1 MQYAVAV
8 WGASQN
14 GPSIALRDLISW
26 HNPRSVKRQK
36 ESSGCEV
43 PFMKRFCQ
51 GCESFVKSHLFCET
65 FPIFVAL
72 KRDIEKMEKEKTQIQ
87 SPKALAWQRFRK
99 NKLGMAAS
107 FFIIVFAL
115 LAIFA
120 YCFIPDPTPN
130 ANRQLLELSTQKP
143 GFEVDMLLV
152 PKEIPNPKQSF
163 FKTLL
168 QGKPDDYIFI
178 PYDSLKISATQTEV
192 FLFNPEKSGTIR
204 TETYS
209 NQEITKKNFSSQA
222 DAENYILRNCTKHQ
236 KFLLG
241 TDQFGRDFLSRLVLG
256 SRISLTV
263 GFIAVFLSLLIGI
276 TVGSLGGF
284 FRGKVDDVVVWFIN
298 VVWSIPTLLLV
309 IAITF
314 ALGKGIAQV
323 FIAVGLTMWVE
334 VARIVRGQILS
345 IRETTFV
352 EAGKALG
359 FKNIRIIFKHIL
371 PNIINPI
378 IVVSAANFASAI
390 LLEAGLSF
398 LGIGVQPPMP
408 SWGSMIKENYAFIIL
423 DAAYLAILPGIAI
436 MLLVLAFMLVGNALR
451 DALDVKN

>member
-1 MQYAVAV
+1 
-8 WGASQN
+8 
-14 GPSIALRDLISW
+14 
-26 HNPRSVKRQK
+26 
-36 ESSGCEV
+36 
-43 PFMKRFCQ
+43 
-51 GCESFVKSHLFCET
+51 
-65 FPIFVAL
+65 
-72 KRDIEKMEKEKTQIQ
+72 MEGKPKQQ
-87 SPKALAWQRFRK
+87 SPRALAWKRFRS
-99 NKLGMAAS
+99 NTLGMVS
-107 FFIIVFAL
+107 LGFVVLWAL
-115 LAIFA
+115 LALFA
-120 YCFIPDPTPN
+120 YLIIPDKTPN
-130 ANRQLLELSTQKP
+130 ANRQILEISTKKP
-143 GFEVDMLLV
+143 GFEVDMLMV
-152 PKEIPNPKQSF
+152 PKETPPQ
-163 FKTLL
+163 KTAFLDFLL
-168 QGKPDDYIFI
+168 NGRPDDCIYLPF
-178 PYDSLKISATQTEV
+178 DSLHINKETTTVYLYQAEGATNVRTEIV
-192 FLFNPEKSGTIR
+192 DNTELLKSGVSTLRQAQGSTTAGFNATEDADSYIR
-204 TETYS
+204 S
-209 NQEITKKNFSSQA
+209 H
-222 DAENYILRNCTKHQ
+222 CVKHR

-263 GFIAVFLSLLIGI
+263 GFIAVLLSLMIGI
-276 TVGSLGGF
+276 VMGSLGGF
-284 FRGKVDDVVVWFIN
+284 FRGKVDDAVVWFIN

-352 EAGKALG
+352 EAGRALG
-359 FKNIRIIFKHIL
+359 FKDLRIIFRHIL
-371 PNIINPI
+371 PNILNPI

-436 MLLVLAFMLVGNALR
+436 MLLVLAFMLIGNALR
-451 DALDVKN
+451 EALDVKN

>member
-1 MQYAVAV
+1 MEGKQT
-8 WGASQN
+8 QN
-14 GPSIALRDLISW
+14 
-26 HNPRSVKRQK
+26 
-36 ESSGCEV
+36 
-43 PFMKRFCQ
+43 
-51 GCESFVKSHLFCET
+51 
-65 FPIFVAL
+65 
-72 KRDIEKMEKEKTQIQ
+72 Q
-87 SPKALAWQRFRK
+87 SPKALAWKRFRS
-99 NKLGMAAS
+99 NKLGMVS
-107 FFIIVFAL
+107 CGFVLLWAL
-115 LAIFA
+115 LALFA
-120 YCFIPDPTPN
+120 YLIIPDKTPN
-130 ANRQLLELSTQKP
+130 ANRQILEISTKKP
-143 GFEVDMLLV
+143 GFEVDMLMI
-152 PKEIPNPKQSF
+152 PKETPPQKTPFFSFLLNGRPDDCIYLPFDSIHVDKEKTIVYLYQSEESLSVRTDIIDNQELTNQSF
-163 FKTLL
+163 VSSSEADK
-168 QGKPDDYIFI
+168 YIR
-178 PYDSLKISATQTEV
+178 SRCV
-192 FLFNPEKSGTIR
+192 
-204 TETYS
+204 
-209 NQEITKKNFSSQA
+209 
-222 DAENYILRNCTKHQ
+222 KHR

-263 GFIAVFLSLLIGI
+263 GFIAVLLSLMIGI
-276 TVGSLGGF
+276 VMGSLGGF
-284 FRGKVDDVVVWFIN
+284 FRGKVDDAVVWFIN

-352 EAGKALG
+352 EAGRALG
-359 FKNIRIIFKHIL
+359 FRNLRIIFKHIL
-371 PNIINPI
+371 PNILNPI

-436 MLLVLAFMLVGNALR
+436 MLLVLAFMLIGNALR
-451 DALDVKN
+451 EALDVKN

>member
-1 MQYAVAV
+1 MDEKKQ
-8 WGASQN
+8 QN
-14 GPSIALRDLISW
+14 
-26 HNPRSVKRQK
+26 
-36 ESSGCEV
+36 
-43 PFMKRFCQ
+43 
-51 GCESFVKSHLFCET
+51 
-65 FPIFVAL
+65 
-72 KRDIEKMEKEKTQIQ
+72 Q
-87 SPKALAWQRFRK
+87 SPKALAWKRFRS
-99 NKLGMAAS
+99 NKLGMLS
-107 FFIIVFAL
+107 CFYVIVWAL
-115 LAIFA
+115 LALFA
-120 YCFIPDPTPN
+120 YLVIPDKTPN
-130 ANRQLLELSTQKP
+130 ANRQILEISTKKP
-143 GFEVDMLLV
+143 GFEVDMLMV
-152 PKEIPNPKQSF
+152 PKETPPEKTSF
-163 FKTLL
+163 F
-168 QGKPDDYIFI
+168 
-178 PYDSLKISATQTEV
+178 E
-192 FLFNPEKSGTIR
+192 FLFNGRPDDCIYLPFDSLQINKEKTTVYLYQSGESGSVR
-204 TETYS
+204 TEVVENKELLRSGVSTGS
-209 NQEITKKNFSSQA
+209 TPAGFNSAEEANQ
-222 DAENYILRNCTKHQ
+222 YIRSHCVKHR

-263 GFIAVFLSLLIGI
+263 GFIAVLLSLLIGI
-276 TVGSLGGF
+276 VVGSLGGF
-284 FRGKVDDVVVWFIN
+284 FRGKVDDAVVWFIN

-352 EAGKALG
+352 EAGRALG
-359 FKNIRIIFKHIL
+359 FKDLRIIFRHIL
-371 PNIINPI
+371 PNILNPI

-436 MLLVLAFMLVGNALR
+436 MLLVLAFMLIGNALR
-451 DALDVKN
+451 EALDVKN

>member
-1 MQYAVAV
+1 MDEQPK
-8 WGASQN
+8 QN
-14 GPSIALRDLISW
+14 
-26 HNPRSVKRQK
+26 
-36 ESSGCEV
+36 
-43 PFMKRFCQ
+43 
-51 GCESFVKSHLFCET
+51 
-65 FPIFVAL
+65 
-72 KRDIEKMEKEKTQIQ
+72 Q
-87 SPKALAWQRFRK
+87 SPKALAWKRFRS
-99 NKLGMAAS
+99 NKLGMAS
-107 FFIIVFAL
+107 CGFVLLWAL
-115 LAIFA
+115 LALFA
-120 YCFIPDPTPN
+120 YLVIPDKTPN
-130 ANRQLLELSTQKP
+130 ANRQILEISTKKP
-143 GFEVDMLLV
+143 GFEVDMLMV
-152 PKEIPNPKQSF
+152 PKETPPAKTPF
-163 FKTLL
+163 F
-168 QGKPDDYIFI
+168 Q
-178 PYDSLKISATQTEV
+178 
-192 FLFNPEKSGTIR
+192 FLFNGRPDDCIYLPFDSIRVDATATTVYLYQAEESQSTR
-204 TETYS
+204 TEILD
-209 NQEITKKNFSSQA
+209 NQELTAKAFATAAEA
-222 DAENYILRNCTKHQ
+222 DTYIRSHCVKHR

-263 GFIAVFLSLLIGI
+263 GFIAVLLSLMIGI
-276 TVGSLGGF
+276 VMGSLGGF
-284 FRGKVDDVVVWFIN
+284 FRGKVDDAVVWFIN

-359 FKNIRIIFKHIL
+359 FKNLRIIFRHIL
-371 PNIINPI
+371 PNILNPI

-436 MLLVLAFMLVGNALR
+436 MLLVLAFMLIGNALR
-451 DALDVKN
+451 EALDVKN

>member
-1 MQYAVAV
+1 MEGKQT
-8 WGASQN
+8 QN
-14 GPSIALRDLISW
+14 
-26 HNPRSVKRQK
+26 
-36 ESSGCEV
+36 
-43 PFMKRFCQ
+43 
-51 GCESFVKSHLFCET
+51 
-65 FPIFVAL
+65 
-72 KRDIEKMEKEKTQIQ
+72 Q
-87 SPKALAWQRFRK
+87 SPKALAWKRFRS
-99 NKLGMAAS
+99 NKLGMVS
-107 FFIIVFAL
+107 CGFVLLWAL
-115 LAIFA
+115 LALFA
-120 YCFIPDPTPN
+120 YLIIPDKTPN
-130 ANRQLLELSTQKP
+130 ANRQILEISTKKP
-143 GFEVDMLLV
+143 GFEVDMLMI
-152 PKEIPNPKQSF
+152 PKETPPQKTPFFSFLLNGRPDDCIYLPFDSIHVDKEKTTVYLYQSEESLSVRTDIIDNQELTNQSF
-163 FKTLL
+163 FSSNEADK
-168 QGKPDDYIFI
+168 YIR
-178 PYDSLKISATQTEV
+178 SRCV
-192 FLFNPEKSGTIR
+192 
-204 TETYS
+204 
-209 NQEITKKNFSSQA
+209 
-222 DAENYILRNCTKHQ
+222 KHR

-263 GFIAVFLSLLIGI
+263 GFIAVLLSLMIGI
-276 TVGSLGGF
+276 VMGSLGGF
-284 FRGKVDDVVVWFIN
+284 FRGKVDDAVVWFIN

-352 EAGKALG
+352 EAGRALG
-359 FKNIRIIFKHIL
+359 FRSLRIIFKHIL
-371 PNIINPI
+371 PNILNPI

-436 MLLVLAFMLVGNALR
+436 MLLVLAFMLIGNALR
-451 DALDVKN
+451 EALDVKN

>member
-1 MQYAVAV
+1 M
-8 WGASQN
+8 
-14 GPSIALRDLISW
+14 D
-26 HNPRSVKRQK
+26 
-36 ESSGCEV
+36 
-43 PFMKRFCQ
+43 
-51 GCESFVKSHLFCET
+51 
-65 FPIFVAL
+65 
-72 KRDIEKMEKEKTQIQ
+72 EKKTQNQ
-87 SPKALAWQRFRK
+87 SPKALAWKRFRS
-99 NKLGMAAS
+99 NKLGMVS
-107 FFIIVFAL
+107 CGFVLLWAL
-115 LAIFA
+115 LALFA
-120 YCFIPDPTPN
+120 YLIIPDKTPN
-130 ANRQLLELSTQKP
+130 ANRQILEISTKKP
-143 GFEVDMLLV
+143 GFEVDMLMV
-152 PKEIPNPKQSF
+152 PKETPPTKTPF
-163 FKTLL
+163 FKFLFE
-168 QGKPDDYIFI
+168 GRPDDCIYLPFDSIHVNANQTIVYLYQAEESRNVRTEIIGNEEFI
-178 PYDSLKISATQTEV
+178 KGGPSTG
-192 FLFNPEKSGTIR
+192 SGTLAFTSDKEADTYIR
-204 TETYS
+204 S
-209 NQEITKKNFSSQA
+209 H
-222 DAENYILRNCTKHQ
+222 CVKHR

-263 GFIAVFLSLLIGI
+263 GFIAVLLSLMIGI
-276 TVGSLGGF
+276 VMGSLGGF
-284 FRGKVDDVVVWFIN
+284 FRGKVDDAVVWFIN

-352 EAGKALG
+352 EAGRALG
-359 FKNIRIIFKHIL
+359 FKDLRIIFRHIL
-371 PNIINPI
+371 PNILNPI

-436 MLLVLAFMLVGNALR
+436 MLLVLAFMLIGNALR
-451 DALDVKN
+451 EALDVKN

>member
-1 MQYAVAV
+1 MD
-8 WGASQN
+8 SKSRQN
-14 GPSIALRDLISW
+14 
-26 HNPRSVKRQK
+26 
-36 ESSGCEV
+36 
-43 PFMKRFCQ
+43 
-51 GCESFVKSHLFCET
+51 
-65 FPIFVAL
+65 
-72 KRDIEKMEKEKTQIQ
+72 Q
-87 SPKALAWQRFRK
+87 SPKALAWKRFRS
-99 NKLGMAAS
+99 NKLGMIS
-107 FFIIVFAL
+107 CGFVLLWAL
-115 LAIFA
+115 LALFA
-120 YCFIPDPTPN
+120 YLIIPDKTPN
-130 ANRQLLELSTQKP
+130 ANRQILEISTKKP
-143 GFEVDMLLV
+143 GFEVDMLMV
-152 PKEIPNPKQSF
+152 PKETPPTKTPF
-163 FKTLL
+163 F
-168 QGKPDDYIFI
+168 Q
-178 PYDSLKISATQTEV
+178 
-192 FLFNPEKSGTIR
+192 FLFNGRPDDCIYLPFDSLHVDAAKTTVYLYQAEESSTVR
-204 TETYS
+204 TEVIDNHDLIGPSTGS
-209 NQEITKKNFSSQA
+209 TTAAFATAEEA
-222 DAENYILRNCTKHQ
+222 DAYIRSHCVKHR

-263 GFIAVFLSLLIGI
+263 GFIAVLLSLMIGI
-276 TVGSLGGF
+276 VIGSLGGF
-284 FRGKVDDVVVWFIN
+284 FRGKVDDAVVWFIN

-352 EAGKALG
+352 EAGRALG
-359 FKNIRIIFKHIL
+359 FKDLRIIFRHIL
-371 PNIINPI
+371 PNILNPI

-436 MLLVLAFMLVGNALR
+436 MLLVLAFMLIGNALR
-451 DALDVKN
+451 EALDVKN

>member
-1 MQYAVAV
+1 MDEQ
-8 WGASQN
+8 Q
-14 GPSIALRDLISW
+14 
-26 HNPRSVKRQK
+26 KRN
-36 ESSGCEV
+36 
-43 PFMKRFCQ
+43 
-51 GCESFVKSHLFCET
+51 
-65 FPIFVAL
+65 
-72 KRDIEKMEKEKTQIQ
+72 Q
-87 SPKALAWQRFRK
+87 SPKALAWKRFRS
-99 NKLGMAAS
+99 NKLGMAS
-107 FFIIVFAL
+107 CGFVLLWAL
-115 LAIFA
+115 LALFA
-120 YCFIPDPTPN
+120 YLVIPDKTPN
-130 ANRQLLELSTQKP
+130 ANRQILEISTKKP
-143 GFEVDMLLV
+143 GFEVDMLMV
-152 PKEIPNPKQSF
+152 PKETPPAKTPF
-163 FKTLL
+163 F
-168 QGKPDDYIFI
+168 Q
-178 PYDSLKISATQTEV
+178 
-192 FLFNPEKSGTIR
+192 FLFNGRPDDCIYLPFDSIRVDANATTVYLYQAEESQSTR
-204 TETYS
+204 TEILD
-209 NQEITKKNFSSQA
+209 NQELTGKAFTTAAEA
-222 DAENYILRNCTKHQ
+222 DTYIKSHCVKHR

-263 GFIAVFLSLLIGI
+263 GFIAVLLSLMIGI
-276 TVGSLGGF
+276 VMGSLGGF
-284 FRGKVDDVVVWFIN
+284 FRGKVDDAVVWFIN

-359 FKNIRIIFKHIL
+359 FKNLRIIFRHIL
-371 PNIINPI
+371 PNILNPI

-436 MLLVLAFMLVGNALR
+436 MLLVLAFMLIGNALR
-451 DALDVKN
+451 EALDVKN

>member
-1 MQYAVAV
+1 MDAKQDK
-8 WGASQN
+8 
-14 GPSIALRDLISW
+14 AL
-26 HNPRSVKRQK
+26 
-36 ESSGCEV
+36 
-43 PFMKRFCQ
+43 
-51 GCESFVKSHLFCET
+51 
-65 FPIFVAL
+65 
-72 KRDIEKMEKEKTQIQ
+72 
-87 SPKALAWQRFRK
+87 SPKTIAWQRFRK
-99 NKLGMAAS
+99 NKLGMVATGFVVLFA
-107 FFIIVFAL
+107 IV
-115 LAIFA
+115 AIFA
-120 YCFIPDPTPN
+120 YYLIPDATPN

-152 PKEIPNPKQSF
+152 PKENPAPRPSF
-163 FKTLL
+163 FQRLL
-168 QGKPDDYIFI
+168 YGRPDDCTYLPF
-178 PYDSLKISATQTEV
+178 DSIVVGKESTTV
-192 FLFNPEKSGTIR
+192 FLFNPEPTSHPKS
-204 TETYS
+204 EAVS
-209 NQEITKKNFSSQA
+209 NLEITGKQFSSA
-222 DAENYILRNCTKHQ
+222 NEAEQYINRYCVKHQ
-236 KFLLG
+236 KFFLG

-263 GFIAVFLSLLIGI
+263 GFIAVLLSLLIGI
-276 TVGSLGGF
+276 VIGSLGGF

-352 EAGKALG
+352 EAGRALG
-359 FKNIRIIFKHIL
+359 FKDLRIIFRHIL
-371 PNIINPI
+371 PNILNPI

-436 MLLVLAFMLVGNALR
+436 MVLVLAFMLIGNALR

>member
-1 MQYAVAV
+1 M
-8 WGASQN
+8 N
-14 GPSIALRDLISW
+14 
-26 HNPRSVKRQK
+26 
-36 ESSGCEV
+36 
-43 PFMKRFCQ
+43 
-51 GCESFVKSHLFCET
+51 
-65 FPIFVAL
+65 
-72 KRDIEKMEKEKTQIQ
+72 EKTKQNQ
-87 SPKALAWQRFRK
+87 SPKALAWKRFRS
-99 NKLGMAAS
+99 NKLGMLS
-107 FFIIVFAL
+107 CFYVIVWAL
-115 LAIFA
+115 LALFA
-120 YCFIPDPTPN
+120 HLVIPDKTPN
-130 ANRQLLELSTQKP
+130 ANRQILEISTKKP
-143 GFEVDMLLV
+143 GFEVDMLMV
-152 PKEIPNPKQSF
+152 PKETPPEKTSF
-163 FKTLL
+163 F
-168 QGKPDDYIFI
+168 
-178 PYDSLKISATQTEV
+178 E
-192 FLFNPEKSGTIR
+192 FLFNGRPDDCIYLPFDSLQINKEKTTVFLYQSGESGSVR
-204 TETYS
+204 TEVVENKELLRGGVSTGS
-209 NQEITKKNFSSQA
+209 TPAGFNSAEEANQ
-222 DAENYILRNCTKHQ
+222 YIRSHCVKHR

-263 GFIAVFLSLLIGI
+263 GFIAVLLSLLIGI
-276 TVGSLGGF
+276 VVGSLGGF
-284 FRGKVDDVVVWFIN
+284 FRGKVDDAVVWFIN

-352 EAGKALG
+352 EAGRALG
-359 FKNIRIIFKHIL
+359 FKDLRIIFRHIL
-371 PNIINPI
+371 PNILNPI

-436 MLLVLAFMLVGNALR
+436 MLLVLAFMLIGNALR
-451 DALDVKN
+451 EALDVKN

>member
-1 MQYAVAV
+1 M
-8 WGASQN
+8 
-14 GPSIALRDLISW
+14 D
-26 HNPRSVKRQK
+26 
-36 ESSGCEV
+36 
-43 PFMKRFCQ
+43 
-51 GCESFVKSHLFCET
+51 
-65 FPIFVAL
+65 
-72 KRDIEKMEKEKTQIQ
+72 EKKTQNQ
-87 SPKALAWQRFRK
+87 SPKALAWKRFHS
-99 NKLGMAAS
+99 NKLGMLS
-107 FFIIVFAL
+107 CFYVIVWAL
-115 LAIFA
+115 LALFA
-120 YCFIPDPTPN
+120 YLVIPDKTPN
-130 ANRQLLELSTQKP
+130 ANRQILEISTKKP
-143 GFEVDMLLV
+143 GFEVDMLIV
-152 PKEIPNPKQSF
+152 PKETPPE
-163 FKTLL
+163 KTPFL
-168 QGKPDDYIFI
+168 Q
-178 PYDSLKISATQTEV
+178 
-192 FLFNPEKSGTIR
+192 FLFNGRPDDCIYLPFDSIRVDANQTTVYLYQSEESTAVR
-204 TETYS
+204 TEVVDNKELTGVGPSTLRQAQGSGALAFTSDEEAYTYIRS
-209 NQEITKKNFSSQA
+209 H
-222 DAENYILRNCTKHQ
+222 CVKHR

-263 GFIAVFLSLLIGI
+263 GFIAVLLSLMIGI
-276 TVGSLGGF
+276 VIGSLGGF
-284 FRGKVDDVVVWFIN
+284 FRGKVDDAVVWFIN

-352 EAGKALG
+352 EAGRALG
-359 FKNIRIIFKHIL
+359 FKDLRIIFRHIL
-371 PNIINPI
+371 PNILNPI

-436 MLLVLAFMLVGNALR
+436 MLLVLAFMLIGNALR
-451 DALDVKN
+451 EALDVKN

>member
-1 MQYAVAV
+1 MV
-8 WGASQN
+8 G
-14 GPSIALRDLISW
+14 
-26 HNPRSVKRQK
+26 
-36 ESSGCEV
+36 
-43 PFMKRFCQ
+43 
-51 GCESFVKSHLFCET
+51 
-65 FPIFVAL
+65 
-72 KRDIEKMEKEKTQIQ
+72 KTNNAQ
-87 SPKALAWQRFRK
+87 SPKALAWKRFRS
-99 NKLGMAAS
+99 NKLGMVAL
-107 FFIIVFAL
+107 FFVLFWAL
-115 LAIFA
+115 LALFA
-120 YCFIPDPTPN
+120 YLIIPDKTPN
-130 ANRQLLELSTQKP
+130 ANRQLLEISTKKP
-143 GFEVDMLLV
+143 GFEVDMLMI
-152 PKEIPNPKQSF
+152 PKENPPSKTPF
-163 FKTLL
+163 LTFLFK
-168 QGKPDDYIFI
+168 GRPDDCTYLPF
-178 PYDSLKISATQTEV
+178 DSLHINKEQTTA
-192 FLFNPEKSGTIR
+192 FLYQSEGNTTIR
-204 TETYS
+204 TKIIENKELTSRVFSFDTEAETFIRS
-209 NQEITKKNFSSQA
+209 H
-222 DAENYILRNCTKHQ
+222 CVKHR

-263 GFIAVFLSLLIGI
+263 GFIAVLLSLMIGI
-276 TVGSLGGF
+276 VVGSLGGF
-284 FRGKVDDVVVWFIN
+284 FRGKVDDAVVWFIN

-359 FKNIRIIFKHIL
+359 FRDLRIIFKHIL
-371 PNIINPI
+371 PNILNPI

-436 MLLVLAFMLVGNALR
+436 MLLVLAFMLIGNALR
-451 DALDVKN
+451 EALDVKN

>member
-1 MQYAVAV
+1 M
-8 WGASQN
+8 GE
-14 GPSIALRDLISW
+14 R
-26 HNPRSVKRQK
+26 
-36 ESSGCEV
+36 
-43 PFMKRFCQ
+43 
-51 GCESFVKSHLFCET
+51 
-65 FPIFVAL
+65 
-72 KRDIEKMEKEKTQIQ
+72 KTQNPPAPLKGG
-87 SPKALAWQRFRK
+87 SPKALAWKRFRS
-99 NKLGMAAS
+99 NKLGMVS
-107 FFIIVFAL
+107 CGFVILWAL

-120 YCFIPDPTPN
+120 YVIIPDKTPN
-130 ANRQLLELSTQKP
+130 ANRQILEISTKKP
-143 GFEVDMLLV
+143 GFEVDMLML
-152 PKEIPNPKQSF
+152 PKETPPAKTSF
-163 FKTLL
+163 F
-168 QGKPDDYIFI
+168 Q
-178 PYDSLKISATQTEV
+178 
-192 FLFNPEKSGTIR
+192 FLFNGRPDDCIYLPFDSIRVEAATTTVYLYQSEESTTVRTEIIDNKELVKNGVSTGSTTVGPSTGSGTFASAEEADTYIR
-204 TETYS
+204 S
-209 NQEITKKNFSSQA
+209 H
-222 DAENYILRNCTKHQ
+222 CVKHR

-263 GFIAVFLSLLIGI
+263 GFIAVLLSLMIGI
-276 TVGSLGGF
+276 VMGSLGGF
-284 FRGKVDDVVVWFIN
+284 FRGKVDDSVVWFIN

-352 EAGKALG
+352 EAGRALG
-359 FKNIRIIFKHIL
+359 FRNLRIIFKHIL
-371 PNIINPI
+371 PNILNPI

-436 MLLVLAFMLVGNALR
+436 MLLVLAFMLIGNALR
-451 DALDVKN
+451 EALDVKN

>member
-1 MQYAVAV
+1 MDEQPK
-8 WGASQN
+8 QN
-14 GPSIALRDLISW
+14 
-26 HNPRSVKRQK
+26 
-36 ESSGCEV
+36 
-43 PFMKRFCQ
+43 
-51 GCESFVKSHLFCET
+51 
-65 FPIFVAL
+65 
-72 KRDIEKMEKEKTQIQ
+72 Q
-87 SPKALAWQRFRK
+87 SPKALAWKRFRS
-99 NKLGMAAS
+99 NKLGMTS
-107 FFIIVFAL
+107 CGFVLLWAL
-115 LAIFA
+115 LALFA
-120 YCFIPDPTPN
+120 YLVIPDKTPN
-130 ANRQLLELSTQKP
+130 ANRQILEISTKKP
-143 GFEVDMLLV
+143 GFEVDMLMV
-152 PKEIPNPKQSF
+152 PKETPPAKTPF
-163 FKTLL
+163 F
-168 QGKPDDYIFI
+168 Q
-178 PYDSLKISATQTEV
+178 
-192 FLFNPEKSGTIR
+192 FLFNGRPDDCIYLPFDSLRVDATATTVYLYQAEESQSTR
-204 TETYS
+204 TEILD
-209 NQEITKKNFSSQA
+209 NQELTAKAFATAAEA
-222 DAENYILRNCTKHQ
+222 DTYIRSHCVKHR

-263 GFIAVFLSLLIGI
+263 GFIAVLLSLMIGI
-276 TVGSLGGF
+276 VMGSLGGF
-284 FRGKVDDVVVWFIN
+284 FRGKVDDAVVWFIN

-359 FKNIRIIFKHIL
+359 FKNLRIIFRHIL
-371 PNIINPI
+371 PNILNPI

-436 MLLVLAFMLVGNALR
+436 MLLVLAFMLIGNALR
-451 DALDVKN
+451 EALDVKN

>member
-1 MQYAVAV
+1 
-8 WGASQN
+8 
-14 GPSIALRDLISW
+14 
-26 HNPRSVKRQK
+26 
-36 ESSGCEV
+36 
-43 PFMKRFCQ
+43 MKGRPKQ
-51 GCESFVKSHLFCET
+51 E
-65 FPIFVAL
+65 
-72 KRDIEKMEKEKTQIQ
+72 Q
-87 SPKALAWQRFRK
+87 SPKALAWKRFRS
-99 NKLGMAAS
+99 NKLGMVACG
-107 FFIIVFAL
+107 FVLLWAL
-115 LAIFA
+115 LALFA
-120 YCFIPDPTPN
+120 YLVIPDKTPN
-130 ANRQLLELSTQKP
+130 ANRQILEISTKKP
-143 GFEVDMLLV
+143 GFEVDMLMI
-152 PKEIPNPKQSF
+152 PKETPPQKTPF
-163 FKTLL
+163 F
-168 QGKPDDYIFI
+168 
-178 PYDSLKISATQTEV
+178 E
-192 FLFNPEKSGTIR
+192 FLFNGRPDDCIYLPFDSLHINKETTTVFLYQAEGSSSVR
-204 TETYS
+204 TETVDNTELLAS
-209 NQEITKKNFSSQA
+209 GVSTGSTTAGFNSAEEA
-222 DAENYILRNCTKHQ
+222 DTYIRSHCVKHR

-263 GFIAVFLSLLIGI
+263 GFIAVLLSLMIGI
-276 TVGSLGGF
+276 VMGSLGGF
-284 FRGKVDDVVVWFIN
+284 FRGKVDDAVVWFIN

-359 FKNIRIIFKHIL
+359 FRNLRIIFKHIL
-371 PNIINPI
+371 PNILNPI

-436 MLLVLAFMLVGNALR
+436 MLLVLAFMLIGNALR
-451 DALDVKN
+451 EALDVKN

>member
-1 MQYAVAV
+1 MV
-8 WGASQN
+8 
-14 GPSIALRDLISW
+14 
-26 HNPRSVKRQK
+26 
-36 ESSGCEV
+36 
-43 PFMKRFCQ
+43 
-51 GCESFVKSHLFCET
+51 
-65 FPIFVAL
+65 
-72 KRDIEKMEKEKTQIQ
+72 EKTNNAQ
-87 SPKALAWQRFRK
+87 SPKALAWKRFRS
-99 NKLGMAAS
+99 NKLGMVAL
-107 FFIIVFAL
+107 FFVLVWAL
-115 LAIFA
+115 LALFA
-120 YCFIPDPTPN
+120 YLIIPDKTPN
-130 ANRQLLELSTQKP
+130 ANRQLLEISTKKP
-143 GFEVDMLLV
+143 GFEVDMLMI
-152 PKEIPNPKQSF
+152 PKENPPA
-163 FKTLL
+163 KTPFLTFLL
-168 QGKPDDYIFI
+168 QGRPDECTYLPF
-178 PYDSLKISATQTEV
+178 DSLHINKEQTTV
-192 FLFNPEKSGTIR
+192 FLYQSESGSSVR
-204 TETYS
+204 TEIVDNKEFTNRVFDS
-209 NQEITKKNFSSQA
+209 DSEANSFI
-222 DAENYILRNCTKHQ
+222 RNHCVKHR

-263 GFIAVFLSLLIGI
+263 GFIAVLLSLMIGI
-276 TVGSLGGF
+276 IVGSLGGF
-284 FRGKVDDVVVWFIN
+284 FRGKVDDAVVWFIN

-352 EAGKALG
+352 EAGRALG
-359 FKNIRIIFKHIL
+359 FRNLRIIFKHIL
-371 PNIINPI
+371 PNILNPI

-436 MLLVLAFMLVGNALR
+436 MLLVLAFMLIGNALR
-451 DALDVKN
+451 EALDVKN

>member
-1 MQYAVAV
+1 M
-8 WGASQN
+8 N
-14 GPSIALRDLISW
+14 D
-26 HNPRSVKRQK
+26 KQK
-36 ESSGCEV
+36 
-43 PFMKRFCQ
+43 Q
-51 GCESFVKSHLFCET
+51 
-65 FPIFVAL
+65 A
-72 KRDIEKMEKEKTQIQ
+72 Q
-87 SPKALAWQRFRK
+87 SPKALAWKRFRS
-99 NKLGMAAS
+99 NKLGMAS
-107 FFIIVFAL
+107 CGFVLLWAL
-115 LAIFA
+115 MALFA
-120 YCFIPDPTPN
+120 YLIIPDKTPN
-130 ANRQLLELSTQKP
+130 ANRQILEISTKKP
-143 GFEVDMLLV
+143 GFEVDMLMI
-152 PKEIPNPKQSF
+152 PKETPPAKTPF
-163 FKTLL
+163 FK
-168 QGKPDDYIFI
+168 
-178 PYDSLKISATQTEV
+178 
-192 FLFNPEKSGTIR
+192 FLFNGRPDDCVYLPFDSIHVDANQTTVYLYQSEESLNVMTEIVDNKELIKNGVSTGSTTFAFTSAEEADTYIR
-204 TETYS
+204 S
-209 NQEITKKNFSSQA
+209 H
-222 DAENYILRNCTKHQ
+222 CVKHR

-256 SRISLTV
+256 SRISLSV
-263 GFIAVFLSLLIGI
+263 GFIAVLLSLMIGI
-276 TVGSLGGF
+276 VMGSLGGF
-284 FRGKVDDVVVWFIN
+284 FRGKVDDAVVWFIN

-359 FKNIRIIFKHIL
+359 FKNLRIIFKHIL
-371 PNIINPI
+371 PNILNPI

-436 MLLVLAFMLVGNALR
+436 MLLVLAFMLIGNALR
-451 DALDVKN
+451 EALDVKN

>member
-1 MQYAVAV
+1 M
-8 WGASQN
+8 
-14 GPSIALRDLISW
+14 
-26 HNPRSVKRQK
+26 RQK
-36 ESSGCEV
+36 FRFFHFGLKDKGEFRIFDGANKAPMESK
-43 PFMKRFCQ
+43 PKQ
-51 GCESFVKSHLFCET
+51 
-65 FPIFVAL
+65 
-72 KRDIEKMEKEKTQIQ
+72 Q
-87 SPKALAWQRFRK
+87 SPRALAWKRFRS
-99 NKLGMAAS
+99 NTLGMIS
-107 FFIIVFAL
+107 LGFVILWAL
-115 LAIFA
+115 LALFA
-120 YCFIPDPTPN
+120 YLIIPDKTPN
-130 ANRQLLELSTQKP
+130 ANRQILEISTKKP
-143 GFEVDMLLV
+143 GFEVDMLMI
-152 PKEIPNPKQSF
+152 PKETPPQKTPFFSF
-163 FKTLL
+163 LL
-168 QGKPDDYIFI
+168 NGRPDDCIYLPF
-178 PYDSLKISATQTEV
+178 DSIHVDK
-192 FLFNPEKSGTIR
+192 EKTIVYLYQSEESLSVR
-204 TETYS
+204 TDIID
-209 NQEITKKNFSSQA
+209 NQELTNLSFASSSEA
-222 DAENYILRNCTKHQ
+222 DKYIRSHCVKHR

-263 GFIAVFLSLLIGI
+263 GFIAVLLSLMIGI
-276 TVGSLGGF
+276 VMGSLGGF
-284 FRGKVDDVVVWFIN
+284 FRGKVDDAVVWFIN

-352 EAGKALG
+352 EAGRALG
-359 FKNIRIIFKHIL
+359 FRNLRIIFKHIL
-371 PNIINPI
+371 PNILNPI

-436 MLLVLAFMLVGNALR
+436 MLLVLAFMLIGNALR
-451 DALDVKN
+451 EALDVKN

>member
-1 MQYAVAV
+1 M
-8 WGASQN
+8 N
-14 GPSIALRDLISW
+14 
-26 HNPRSVKRQK
+26 
-36 ESSGCEV
+36 
-43 PFMKRFCQ
+43 
-51 GCESFVKSHLFCET
+51 
-65 FPIFVAL
+65 
-72 KRDIEKMEKEKTQIQ
+72 EKTKQNQ
-87 SPKALAWQRFRK
+87 SPKALAWKRFRS
-99 NKLGMAAS
+99 NKLGMLS
-107 FFIIVFAL
+107 CFYVIVWAL
-115 LAIFA
+115 LALFA
-120 YCFIPDPTPN
+120 YLVIPDKTPN
-130 ANRQLLELSTQKP
+130 ANRQILEISTKKP
-143 GFEVDMLLV
+143 GFEVDMLMV
-152 PKEIPNPKQSF
+152 PKETPPEKTSF
-163 FKTLL
+163 F
-168 QGKPDDYIFI
+168 
-178 PYDSLKISATQTEV
+178 E
-192 FLFNPEKSGTIR
+192 FLFNGRPDDCIYLPFDSLQINKEKTTVFLYQSGESGSVR
-204 TETYS
+204 TEVVENKELLRGGVSTGS
-209 NQEITKKNFSSQA
+209 TPAGFNSAEEANQ
-222 DAENYILRNCTKHQ
+222 YIRSHCVKHR

-263 GFIAVFLSLLIGI
+263 GFIAVLLSLLIGI
-276 TVGSLGGF
+276 VVGSLGGF
-284 FRGKVDDVVVWFIN
+284 FRGKVDDAVVWFIN

-352 EAGKALG
+352 EAGRALG
-359 FKNIRIIFKHIL
+359 FKDLRIIFRHIL
-371 PNIINPI
+371 PNILNPI

-436 MLLVLAFMLVGNALR
+436 MLLVLAFMLIGNALR
-451 DALDVKN
+451 EALDVKN

>member
-1 MQYAVAV
+1 MDEQPK
-8 WGASQN
+8 QN
-14 GPSIALRDLISW
+14 
-26 HNPRSVKRQK
+26 
-36 ESSGCEV
+36 
-43 PFMKRFCQ
+43 
-51 GCESFVKSHLFCET
+51 
-65 FPIFVAL
+65 
-72 KRDIEKMEKEKTQIQ
+72 Q
-87 SPKALAWQRFRK
+87 SPKALAWKRFRS
-99 NKLGMAAS
+99 NKLGMAS
-107 FFIIVFAL
+107 CGFVLLWAL
-115 LAIFA
+115 LALFA
-120 YCFIPDPTPN
+120 YLVIPDKTPN
-130 ANRQLLELSTQKP
+130 ANRQILEISTKKP
-143 GFEVDMLLV
+143 GFEVDMLMV
-152 PKEIPNPKQSF
+152 PKDTPPAKTPF
-163 FKTLL
+163 F
-168 QGKPDDYIFI
+168 Q
-178 PYDSLKISATQTEV
+178 
-192 FLFNPEKSGTIR
+192 FLFNGRPDDCIYLPFDSIHVEANATTVYLYQAEESSTVRAEIIDNKELIQSGVSTGSTTATFTTATEADTYIR
-204 TETYS
+204 S
-209 NQEITKKNFSSQA
+209 H
-222 DAENYILRNCTKHQ
+222 CVKHR

-263 GFIAVFLSLLIGI
+263 GFIAVLLSLMIGI
-276 TVGSLGGF
+276 VMGSLGGF
-284 FRGKVDDVVVWFIN
+284 FRGKVDDAVVWFIN

-359 FKNIRIIFKHIL
+359 FKNLRIIFRHIL
-371 PNIINPI
+371 PNILNPI

-436 MLLVLAFMLVGNALR
+436 MLLVLAFMLIGNALR
-451 DALDVKN
+451 EALDVKN